1 MPSNIGRYQ
10 PLHFYAGRLTE
21 RILSPPIKAIGTW
34 FKFYSFESHFA
45 SKKGQEMQ
53 KRLKRGETLY
63 LLGLGP
69 SGHNSAAALVE
80 VSTKKGINVI
90 CNNEEERY
98 TGIKNDGQF
107 PVNSL
112 NDVFGSLNK
121 LGLSP
126 KDIFAVV
133 GSWDYVKGISTV
145 LRLAIEEAPISLYLI
160 RREASPHMNFW
171 HFIGALKAP
180 SRLKH
185 FFGTNKNIP
194 IIGMRHHNNHAYYP
208 YAMSPFSGSKD
219 PTMII
224 VMDGF
229 GDDGSISHF
238 VAKNNHLELIRNYP
252 GIIDSQGL
260 LYAVIS
266 STQGGWEP
274 LSSEGR
280 YMGAS
285 AWGDMNRLTNPY
297 YKCLRQILY
306 FSQEGWVHVN
316 RSMISYH
323 QFGQR
328 KPYNKRLKKIL
339 GEPIPPDKIWNPD
352 IVLNVD
358 DIEHTEITQERV
370 DKAAALQMV
379 YEDALFHMVNYL
391 IRLTGS
397 CKLILS
403 GGTALNC
410 IANMKLLDHFNED
423 FYQRTLKNEN
433 TRLHLWVPPNPSD
446 TGTAM
451 GAAYQFAM
459 RNGVKPGT
467 RMKHAFICGNPPEPG
482 GVKKAIDKAKNTKYF
497 YLGNIKQ
504 ISKLKGIADLVAYI
518 ISQNGIIGLYQ
529 GVGETGPRA
538 LGHRSILANPC
549 NPKTLKLLNAQVKYR
564 ERIRPLAPMVTLEHA
579 KRFFHLSEGASDD
592 NYNAYNYMVLT
603 VQAKKESYKL
613 IPAVV
618 HKDGTSRIQICRQET
633 DPLSYAILKAMKKYL
648 GVELAVNT
656 SLNVGTPIVHSPSQ
670 TIKALHRSKGL
681 TGLFMIE
688 ENGDAYLV
696 WHNIIKTP
704 KDGGAKLTEWF
715 ETWKNRYE
723 KKKRI

>member
-1 MPSNIGRYQ
+1 MSKNIGRYRPSYPRAGTFIEKISH
-10 PLHFYAGRLTE
+10 PLV
-21 RILSPPIKAIGTW
+21 KMIGSQ
-34 FKFYSFESHFA
+34 FKFYSFESRYAFKK
-45 SKKGQEMQ
+45 SKEMQ
-53 KRLKRGETLY
+53 ERLLKGDTLY

-80 VSTKKGINVI
+80 VSEKKGINVI

-98 TGIKNDGQF
+98 TEIKNDGQF

-112 NDVFGSLNK
+112 NDVFDSLKK
-121 LGLSP
+121 LDLTP
-126 KDIFAVV
+126 EDIFAVV
-133 GSWDYVKGISTV
+133 GSWDYIKGISTG
-145 LRLAIEEAPISLYLI
+145 LRLAVEEAPVSMYLI
-160 RREASPHMNFW
+160 RSKASPHMNFW
-171 HFIGALKAP
+171 HFTGALKAP
-180 SRLKH
+180 FQLKQ
-185 FFGTNKNIP
+185 FFNTKKRVP
-194 IIGMRHHNNHAYYP
+194 VVGMRHHNNHAYYP
-208 YAMSPFSGSKD
+208 YAMSPFSESTD

-238 VAKNNHLELIRNYP
+238 VAKNNHVELVRSYP

-297 YKCLRQILY
+297 YKRLRQILY
-306 FSQEGWVHVN
+306 FSSEGWVFVN
-316 RSMISYH
+316 RSLINYH
-323 QFGQR
+323 RHGQE
-328 KPYNKRLKKIL
+328 KPYNKKLKKIL

-352 IVLNVD
+352 MVLNVD
-358 DIEHTEITQERV
+358 DIQHAEITQERV
-370 DKAAALQMV
+370 NKAAALQMV
-379 YEDALFHMVNYL
+379 YEDALFHMVDYM
-391 IRLTGS
+391 IRYTGS
-397 CKLILS
+397 HRLILS

-423 FYQRTLKNEN
+423 YYRRTLKKEN

-459 RNGVKPGT
+459 RNGVKPGA
-467 RMKHAFICGNPPEPG
+467 RMQHAFLCGNPPELG
-482 GVKKAIDKAKNTKYF
+482 YVKKAIDGAKNTKSF
-497 YLGNIKQ
+497 YLGNINQ
-504 ISKLKGIADLVAYI
+504 ISELKRITDLTAYI

-529 GVGETGPRA
+529 GAGETGPRA
-538 LGHRSILANPC
+538 LGHRTILANPC
-549 NPKTLKLLNAQVKYR
+549 NPETLKLLNAQVKYR
-564 ERIRPLAPMVTLEHA
+564 ERIRPLAPMITLEHA
-579 KRFFHLSEGASDD
+579 KRFFYLSKGAADD
-592 NYNAYNYMVLT
+592 NFNAYNYMVLT
-603 VQAKKESYKL
+603 VQAKKESLEL

-633 DPLSYAILKAMKKYL
+633 DPLSYAVLKAMKNYL
-648 GVELAVNT
+648 GVEVAVNT

-670 TIKALHRSKGL
+670 AIKAMHRSKGL
-681 TGLFMIE
+681 TGLLMIE
-688 ENGDAYLV
+688 ENGNAYLV
-696 WHNIIKTP
+696 WHNIIKPP
-704 KDGGAKLTEWF
+704 KDGGQKLMKWF
-715 ETWKNRYE
+715 ETWANRYD
-723 KKKRI
+723 KKES